1 MVSPARTGTGL
12 GDIHGP
18 TIHLLWT
25 GGWDSTFRLI
35 DLALTRKFRVQ
46 PYYILDVSRR
56 SMGHELLAMTQLR
69 DLLERRDV
77 GVRDRLL
84 PTHFRDLRTIR
95 PDARIR
101 RALESLRERAF
112 VGLQYEYLARFAQ
125 ELGLDDLELGIHHD
139 TQSVG
144 RLQDC
149 VAATSTDAGRSFRLD
164 TTTAGSAERTV
175 FGRFSFPLYELTKPE
190 MQRVAEERGVADLMA
205 LTWFCHRPRR
215 DGSACGTC
223 IPCSHTIEAG
233 LAWRMP
239 VAGRVRHQISLTR
252 RVNPWLRR
260 HPRRHARY
268 LRVMDYLG
276 LVRSLA
282 TRGVRRL
289 SRAVTDRARTPP
301 PR

>member
-1 MVSPARTGTGL
+1 MSNL
-12 GDIHGP
+12 HGKSAP
-18 TIHLLWT
+18 IHLLWT

-56 SMGHELLAMTQLR
+56 STGYELLAMTQLR
-69 DLLERRDV
+69 DLLERRDA

-95 PDARIR
+95 PDARIG

-144 RLQDC
+144 RLQHC

-164 TTTAGSAERTV
+164 TTTAGAAERTV

-190 MQRVAEERGVADLMA
+190 MQRMAEERGVADLMA

-215 DGSACGTC
+215 DGSPCGSC
-223 IPCSHTIEAG
+223 IPCSHAIDAG
-233 LAWRMP
+233 LAWRIP
-239 VAGRVRHQISLTR
+239 IAGRVRYRISLPR
-252 RVNPWLRR
+252 RVNPWLRE
-260 HPRRHARY
+260 HPRLHARY
-268 LRVMDYLG
+268 LRLMEYVG
-276 LVRSLA
+276 LPRSLA
-282 TRGVRRL
+282 TRIA
-289 SRAVTDRARTPP
+289 RAAVPDRIK
-301 PR
+301 